1 MESTTQER
9 PASTFVAKIIEEEQE
24 KAKTLLSSV
33 FDNHRHPIF
42 QAIETIQSLKPSI
55 FQAVEMAQQTFRAID
70 QALETYR
77 NWIKIM
83 REAYDRLVNFFK
95 SVRWPEFFKNIWQH
109 VQNFVVSFLLAEYHQ
124 LHRARDGTESDVMA
138 LSHLYPKEF
147 RLFCRMNDLSR
158 NKSARIE
165 FATHFLEAL
174 DQADKRSPLDED
186 DLLVSLK
193 KFFFRLGL
201 ILRDLIRKAYRELQK
216 AFAREKNVEEC
227 IVYSQNKKYLLI
239 PSLSALT
246 DISEATLRRYASK
259 GKFGAVKLPYVS
271 ARSGHKNEAWHF
283 PYSPLLI
290 SKLKTHSVKNKRQR
304 DKLFT
309 RKQVASVLGIHV
321 DTLRNWERKGLVNTL
336 RESGTVWYH
345 QSQMPQ
351 LLEILKQN
359 NSPRHRI
366 FMAQR

>member
-33 FDNHRHPIF
+33 FDNYRHPIF

-83 REAYDRLVNFFK
+83 REAYDKLVNFFK
-95 SVRWPEFFKNIWQH
+95 SIRWPEFFKNIWQH

-186 DLLVSLK
+186 NLLVSLK

-201 ILRDLIRKAYRELQK
+201 ILRDLIRKACHELQK
-216 AFAREKNVEEC
+216 KFAREKKCRRMYCLLSRQKIFTHPLTLSFDEYFSSNFAQIC
-227 IVYSQNKKYLLI
+227 IEREIWCSQTTLCFCSIWAQKRSVAFSILARAYLQ
-239 PSLSALT
+239 A
-246 DISEATLRRYASK
+246 
-259 GKFGAVKLPYVS
+259 
-271 ARSGHKNEAWHF
+271 KNSF
-283 PYSPLLI
+283 
-290 SKLKTHSVKNKRQR
+290 
-304 DKLFT
+304 
-309 RKQVASVLGIHV
+309 
-321 DTLRNWERKGLVNTL
+321 
-336 RESGTVWYH
+336 
-345 QSQMPQ
+345 SQ
-351 LLEILKQN
+351 K
-359 NSPRHRI
+359 
-366 FMAQR
+366 